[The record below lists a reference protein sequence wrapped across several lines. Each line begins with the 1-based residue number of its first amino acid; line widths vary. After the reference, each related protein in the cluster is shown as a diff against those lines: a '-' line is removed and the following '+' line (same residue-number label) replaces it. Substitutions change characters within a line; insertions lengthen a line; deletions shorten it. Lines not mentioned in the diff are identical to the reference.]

1 MFSLVEK
8 DPLLTLR
15 IGVTRPKDAGA
26 KVPGCH
32 GHKTWLCL
40 DPWRERWISNLTRKW
55 NSILSWKLYE
65 GCHLH
70 FYRLYLFWTFNANDL
85 NSIYLHEFQKNR
97 WIFCFWIFTF
107 AFPLLYLNTCIWG
120 GCFWHTCFR
129 KDGTKINLNKWQW
142 SNRRMFPTTFW
153 EQNVPNP
160 MKNLPLP
167 LAGHCGVDIRNK
179 KK

>member
-1 MFSLVEK
+1 MLEPRYQAVM
-8 DPLLTLR
+8 
-15 IGVTRPKDAGA
+15 VTRPGFVWILGGRDGSRILQENEILYY
-26 KVPGCH
+26 PGNYMRGVICIFIGSTYSEH
-32 GHKTWLCL
+32 LMPMTWIQFTYTSFKRT
-40 DPWRERWISNLTRKW
+40 D
-55 NSILSWKLYE
+55 
-65 GCHLH
+65 
-70 FYRLYLFWTFNANDL
+70 
-85 NSIYLHEFQKNR
+85 EF
-97 WIFCFWIFTF
+97 FAFEFFTF

-179 KK
+179 KNK